1 MHDSPSAAT
10 DPRASTTARSRRI
23 HLLAARLLVVA
34 VMAQIAI
41 GVIALRVHAWTGS
54 VVGLLALVIAAA
66 GLRGRFSS
74 STTMLSV
81 AALVLVALQGALV
94 ALSDLVPLLGIIHL
108 IDGFVIFGIAIVL
121 AIESEDEGRGAG

>member
-10 DPRASTTARSRRI
+10 DPLASTTARFRRI

-34 VMAQIAI
+34 VMSQIAI

-54 VVGLLALVIAAA
+54 VVGLLALVLAVA
-66 GLRGRFSS
+66 GIRGRFSP

-81 AALVLVALQGALV
+81 AALVLVALQGALI

-121 AIESEDEGRGAG
+121 GVESEDEGREAG